1 VGRRLLGKSVAIH
14 MAGMNLTRVVGPAA
28 AGLLIPVLGIEG
40 VYAVNVS
47 LYVVAILALLPLSKR
62 PATPTA
68 TPESVLVNLRE
79 GLRYMRENPLV
90 LQLLVFGLFPV
101 FLAMPFQ
108 TLLVI
113 FANDVWEVGPTGL
126 GLLNAAAGAGAVTGS
141 VYVATRANDA
151 ARLRL
156 MMNSVVAFGTL
167 LASFAFCPWFAP
179 AAALIFFANIFV
191 SIFGTLNNASIQLLI
206 PDNVRGRI
214 SSFIMMSFS
223 VSMLG
228 VLPVSAAAEAF
239 GAPLAVGAAAAL
251 TVIVALLFY
260 LLSSRLRGLDAQ
272 VRSAVMHY

>member
-1 VGRRLLGKSVAIH
+1 MLELEVGIWRFEGCVSFLGF
-14 MAGMNLTRVVGPAA
+14 P
-28 AGLLIPVLGIEG
+28 
-40 VYAVNVS
+40 
-47 LYVVAILALLPLSKR
+47 R
-62 PATPTA
+62 PANPLAPKTETPPA
-68 TPESVLVNLRE
+68 TPESVLANLHE

-151 ARLRL
+151 TRLRL